1 MTADQSIVAAPLET
15 LLQKPRLG
23 REELEDNKLTPDYL
37 AIHETLN
44 KTWLHSGVLHSL
56 FFLFSQIDKPDPLLN
71 SHLRERM
78 NCFTQWLLRSLPQSW
93 GGGRIWECFSLR
105 PFSWELFQ
113 NQKINTILI
122 EAVQHVLKPPWSIL
136 ITINRIT
143 WQITFK
149 EPTSSWVLVR
159 TAFCFICKMLWSFR
173 TPTCLDGQTFD

>member
-1 MTADQSIVAAPLET
+1 MRPWTRPGYIVEFYTPCSFCFHRLISLIHFLTAICENAWTASL
-15 LLQKPRLG
+15 
-23 REELEDNKLTPDYL
+23 
-37 AIHETLN
+37 
-44 KTWLHSGVLHSL
+44 SGYFH
-56 FFLFSQIDKPDPLLN
+56 
-71 SHLRERM
+71 
-78 NCFTQWLLRSLPQSW
+78 TLPQSW

-136 ITINRIT
+136 ITINRVT
-143 WQITFK
+143 RQITFK